1 MGSASRQA
9 LAAAKAELSAFHG
22 HVSLEAAQQLFE
34 AARVIDSQAQLRSAL
49 SDPSVEAASKR
60 ALVARVFAP
69 FDVAAKRL
77 LTVIAGHR
85 WSSPSD
91 LVAGIEE
98 VGVRAIAS
106 SAPEGVSIERELQM
120 FGAVVSSD
128 AGLELALG
136 SKLAAADSK
145 VSLIQRLL
153 EGKAS
158 AETLAILRQ
167 LIAHPRGRRVP
178 ELVRFAAGVVADQ
191 GGFTIA
197 TVSVA
202 SPLAPHQLDRL
213 RTALS
218 RQYDRPVSVNMLV
231 DPSLLGGMRLQVG
244 DEVIDGT
251 VSARLSD
258 LKLQLAS

>member
-9 LAAAKAELSAFHG
+9 LASAKAELAAFHG
-22 HVSLEAAQQLFE
+22 FVPFEAATQLFE
-34 AARVIDSQAQLRSAL
+34 AARVIDGQAQLRSAL
-49 SDPSVEAASKR
+49 SDPSLDPATKR
-60 ALVARVFAP
+60 ALVARVFAR
-69 FDVAAKRL
+69 FDTAAIRL

-85 WSSPSD
+85 WSDPSE

-98 VGVRAIAS
+98 VGVRAIAAS
-106 SAPEGVSIERELQM
+106 VTPGVSIERELHM
-120 FGAVVSSD
+120 FGAVVASD
-128 AGLELALG
+128 PQLELALG
-136 SKLAAADSK
+136 SKLASAESK
-145 VSLIQRLL
+145 LALVQRLL
-153 EGKAS
+153 EGKAA

-167 LIAHPRGRRVP
+167 LIAHPRGRRIP

-191 GGFTIA
+191 GGVTIA

-202 SPLAPHQLDRL
+202 APLAPGQLDRL
-213 RTALS
+213 RAALS
-218 RQYDRPVSVNMLV
+218 RQYDRPVAVNVVV
-231 DPSLLGGMRLQVG
+231 DPSLLGGMRLRIG

>member
-9 LAAAKAELSAFHG
+9 LTAAKAELSAFNG
-22 HVSLEAAQQLFE
+22 HVPLEAAQQLFE
-34 AARVIDSQAQLRSAL
+34 AARVIDGQAQLRSAL
-49 SDPSVEAASKR
+49 SDPSIDAGTKR
-60 ALVARVFAP
+60 ALVSRVFAR
-69 FDVAAKRL
+69 FDVAAVRL
-77 LTVIAGHR
+77 LTVIVGHR
-85 WSSPSD
+85 WSSPAD

-98 VGVRAIAS
+98 VGVRAIATAA
-106 SAPEGVSIERELQM
+106 APDVSIETELQA

-128 AGLELALG
+128 AQLELALG

-145 VSLIQRLL
+145 VALVQRLL

-167 LIAHPRGRRVP
+167 LVAHPRGRRIP

-202 SPLAPHQLDRL
+202 APLAPEQLDRL
-213 RTALS
+213 RSALS
-218 RQYDRPVSVNMLV
+218 RQYSRPVSVNVLI
-231 DPSLLGGMRLQVG
+231 DPSLLGGMRLHVG

>member
-9 LAAAKAELSAFHG
+9 LASAKAELSALG
-22 HVSLEAAQQLFE
+22 GQASLDTAQQLFE
-34 AARVIDSQAQLRSAL
+34 AARVIDGQAQLRTVL
-49 SDPSVEAASKR
+49 SDPSTDAGSR
-60 ALVARVFAP
+60 QALVARVFAP
-69 FDVAAKRL
+69 FGEPAKRL
-77 LTVIAGHR
+77 LTVVVGHR

-91 LVAGIEE
+91 LIAGIEE

-106 SAPEGVSIERELQM
+106 ATPEGVSLETELQT
-120 FGAVVSSD
+120 FGAVVASD
-128 AGLELALG
+128 AQLELALG

-167 LIAHPRGRRVP
+167 LIAHPRGRRIP

-202 SPLAPHQLDRL
+202 APLHPEQLDRL
-213 RTALS
+213 RSALT
-218 RQYDRPVSVNMLV
+218 RQYGRPVSVNVLV
-231 DPSLLGGMRLQVG
+231 DPSLLGGMRLHVG